1 MITNTTL
8 QKGQDMKY
16 ATFIKIVY
24 IGLALAIVGIIVVFL
39 IASAVPETPAPPKAT
54 ALEPSNAQA
63 PDPLQTPAPV
73 PTTSQIRTALDQWL
87 ALNPR
92 TGTMKLVDILP
103 QEPYKATVLRFP
115 EADAVKWSN
124 DPNQWSQVRLDLN
137 RDGKDEEK
145 WLLKNGRTYKRE
157 ILGASGKTITT
168 EYFK

>member
-1 MITNTTL
+1 
-8 QKGQDMKY
+8 MKY
-16 ATFIKIVY
+16 VTFRKIA
-24 IGLALAIVGIIVVFL
+24 IGVPLAFVSIVVIFL
-39 IASAVPETPAPPKAT
+39 IASAVPETPATVQAT
-54 ALEPSNAQA
+54 PATQA
-63 PDPLQTPAPV
+63 PDPLQTPAPA

-87 ALNPR
+87 AMNPR
-92 TGTMKLVDILP
+92 AGATMKLVDILP
-103 QEPYKATVLRFP
+103 QEPYKATALRFP

-157 ILGASGKTITT
+157 ILGASGKTIAT